1 MGWDRLPSRRR
12 LRPPLPPTA
21 TAAHPLTRP
30 PRCPQFIYATLVG
43 NFPFNAFLSAFFC
56 CIGTFVLTL
65 GLRMKLSEGGGSSS
79 GSQVGEF
86 GGYALAMCTL
96 LLASWNYIG

>member
-1 MGWDRLPSRRR
+1 MGGLPAAPPSPPRLP
-12 LRPPLPPTA
+12 PC
-21 TAAHPLTRP
+21 LTRRPAP
-30 PRCPQFIYATLVG
+30 PRCPQFIYASLVG

-65 GLRMKLSEGGGSSS
+65 GLRMKLSEGGGGSSS